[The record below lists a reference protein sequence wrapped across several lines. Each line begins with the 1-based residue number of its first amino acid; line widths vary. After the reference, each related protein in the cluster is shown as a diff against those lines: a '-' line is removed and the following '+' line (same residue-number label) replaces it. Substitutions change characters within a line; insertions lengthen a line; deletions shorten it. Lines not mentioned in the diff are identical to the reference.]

1 MDERGASLGGHGA
14 QGLAHQRILAHVA
27 TVVRAHALLGLAVA
41 LDDAGD
47 QALVGIL
54 TAMLSGG
61 LQGHGAHAHD
71 VGLRMR
77 RHFGGRAQIVDGG
90 DAEGAREEGRLLAR
104 EVRKLSGPEDA
115 RVFERAAHGAD
126 ARISIGAPGG
136 QRLEGE
142 PGHQRGGL
150 AILGHGPHLQ

>member
-54 TAMLSGG
+54 AAMLGGG
-61 LQGHGAHAHD
+61 LECHGAHAHD
-71 VGLRMR
+71 VGLWVRC
-77 RHFGGRAQIVDGG
+77 HFGGRA
-90 DAEGAREEGRLLAR
+90 
-104 EVRKLSGPEDA
+104 
-115 RVFERAAHGAD
+115 
-126 ARISIGAPGG
+126 
-136 QRLEGE
+136 
-142 PGHQRGGL
+142 
-150 AILGHGPHLQ
+150 